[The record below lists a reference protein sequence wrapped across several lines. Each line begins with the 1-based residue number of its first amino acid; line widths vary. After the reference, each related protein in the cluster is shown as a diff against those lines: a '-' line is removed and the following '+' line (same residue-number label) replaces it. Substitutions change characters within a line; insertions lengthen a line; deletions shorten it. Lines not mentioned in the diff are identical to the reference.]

1 MGGVIVVVGGTHRET
16 SVRMENVKFECKLET
31 VERGEVAI
39 SLFKGSKEQLQDGAN
54 DEFLMHLSAEVPNQG
69 EEKVQEAEFI
79 VVVDR
84 SGSMQGTPWKQVQGA
99 ICKML
104 ELTRGQGNIRVRVIS
119 YNQEA
124 SHLPLT
130 GEARVDKASI
140 EKMRAGG
147 STSFV
152 AVFKQLSSIF
162 KDKSEDASKAFFVFF
177 MTDGGDTVSSPKEIM
192 QQKEMMQTDIEKF
205 GAEVVFHV
213 LGFSEQHD
221 EQFLESLTFL
231 GTSDGTYSFV
241 TPSEGERAIE
251 ERLVALVQSTS
262 SAVGRSP
269 NIEMK
274 SKDLQFLGD
283 TFGEGKE
290 EVVVP
295 AMVSKQD
302 GTIRIA
308 TKKFVWKMP
317 TCTGTPQLELKIY
330 EKLAGT
336 PKAISASITKTE
348 EVILTEQ
355 NQVADHNLVKMRAA
369 LNMIT
374 GQISEADKPEQVEGM
389 KVWHKLV
396 QEKFAKMNLKDKD
409 ISQPMQSRKR
419 AVESGIALCRGIYEE
434 ANGISERERGL
445 RMQAMSTTYQ
455 MSSNQAQNRRQVK
468 SKEATSNRWMAKKT
482 SRSSQQQIQTTAD
495 YSEEDFVVVDN
506 QKK

>member
-1 MGGVIVVVGGTHRET
+1 M
-16 SVRMENVKFECKLET
+16 
-31 VERGEVAI
+31 
-39 SLFKGSKEQLQDGAN
+39 
-54 DEFLMHLSAEVPNQG
+54 
-69 EEKVQEAEFI
+69 
-79 VVVDR
+79 
-84 SGSMQGTPWKQVQGA
+84 
-99 ICKML
+99 
-104 ELTRGQGNIRVRVIS
+104 IS
-119 YNQEA
+119 YNHEA

-130 GEARVDKASI
+130 GEAQVDKASI
-140 EKMRAGG
+140 EKIRAGG

-152 AVFKQLSSIF
+152 AVFKQLSAIF

-177 MTDGGDTVSSPKEIM
+177 MTDGEDTVSSPKEIM

-262 SAVGRSP
+262 SAVGRSL

-274 SKDLQFLGD
+274 SKDIQFLGD

-295 AMVSKQD
+295 AMVSKQA

-308 TKKFVWKMP
+308 TKKFVRKMP
-317 TCTGTPQLELKIY
+317 TCNGPPQLELKIY
-330 EKLAGT
+330 EKLTGA
-336 PKAISASITKTE
+336 PKAIEATVLRME
-348 EVILTEQ
+348 EVVLTDPTEI
-355 NQVADHNLVKMRAA
+355 ADHNLKKLRTA

-396 QEKFAKMNLKDKD
+396 QEKFAKMKIDDKN
-409 ISQPMQSRKR
+409 IPQPMQSRKK
-419 AVESGIALCRGIYEE
+419 AVESGINICRGIYEE
-434 ANGISERERGL
+434 ASV
-445 RMQAMSTTYQ
+445 S
-455 MSSNQAQNRRQVK
+455 
-468 SKEATSNRWMAKKT
+468 
-482 SRSSQQQIQTTAD
+482 
-495 YSEEDFVVVDN
+495 
-506 QKK
+506 

>member
-1 MGGVIVVVGGTHRET
+1 M
-16 SVRMENVKFECKLET
+16 
-31 VERGEVAI
+31 
-39 SLFKGSKEQLQDGAN
+39 
-54 DEFLMHLSAEVPNQG
+54 
-69 EEKVQEAEFI
+69 
-79 VVVDR
+79 
-84 SGSMQGTPWKQVQGA
+84 
-99 ICKML
+99 
-104 ELTRGQGNIRVRVIS
+104 IS
-119 YNQEA
+119 YNHEA

-130 GEARVDKASI
+130 GEAQVDKASI
-140 EKMRAGG
+140 EKIRAGG

-152 AVFKQLSSIF
+152 AVFEQLSAIF

-177 MTDGGDTVSSPKEIM
+177 MTDGEDTVSSPKEIM

-262 SAVGRSP
+262 SAVGRSL

-274 SKDLQFLGD
+274 SKDIQFLGD

-295 AMVSKQD
+295 AMVSKQA

-308 TKKFVWKMP
+308 TKKFVRKMP
-317 TCTGTPQLELKIY
+317 TCNGPPQLELKIY
-330 EKLAGT
+330 EKLTGA
-336 PKAISASITKTE
+336 PKAIEATVLRME
-348 EVILTEQ
+348 EVVLTNPTEI
-355 NQVADHNLVKMRAA
+355 ADHNLKKLRTA

-396 QEKFAKMNLKDKD
+396 QEKFAKMNLEDKN
-409 ISQPMQSRKR
+409 IPQPMQSRKK
-419 AVESGIALCRGIYEE
+419 AVESGINICRGIYEE
-434 ANGISERERGL
+434 ASV
-445 RMQAMSTTYQ
+445 S
-455 MSSNQAQNRRQVK
+455 
-468 SKEATSNRWMAKKT
+468 
-482 SRSSQQQIQTTAD
+482 
-495 YSEEDFVVVDN
+495 
-506 QKK
+506 